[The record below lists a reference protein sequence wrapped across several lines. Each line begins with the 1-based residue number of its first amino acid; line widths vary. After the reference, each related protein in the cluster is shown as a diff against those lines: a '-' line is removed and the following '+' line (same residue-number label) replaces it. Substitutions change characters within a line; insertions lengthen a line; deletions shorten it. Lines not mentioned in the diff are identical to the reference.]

1 MIWILRDRNPDFGR
15 MIGIVVRADSEESAR
30 RLALTKAYGEG
41 PIWEDPKLTSCE
53 KLSPDGNE
61 EVILDAIAE

>member
-1 MIWILRDRNPDFGR
+1 MLWILRDRNPGFGR

-30 RLALTKAYGEG
+30 QLALTKTYGEG
-41 PIWEDPKLTSCE
+41 PIWDRQNLSSCE
-53 KLSPDGNE
+53 KLLPDGDE